1 MLSFL
6 VLTDKLSKKK
16 LELAEKIFDFKFRA
30 DTKKTISAFSYD
42 YKISLTCSKN
52 SLQFLLLE
60 SKSSDLVA
68 DYLNMEFKNE
78 ISGVFIDDDNI
89 DEYSFLKDVVEEKLL
104 ILN

>member
-16 LELAEKIFDFKFRA
+16 LELAESFFDFKFHN
-30 DTKKTISAFSYD
+30 DTQKSVSAFSHD
-42 YKISLTCSKN
+42 YKISLTCRKN

-60 SKSSDLVA
+60 SKFSNIVTE
-68 DYLNMEFKNE
+68 YLNTEFKNE
-78 ISGVFIDDDNI
+78 ISGVYIDDEDIGKYN
-89 DEYSFLKDVVEEKLL
+89 FLKDVVEEKLL